1 MQMPQCGICHTLL
14 KENDMAEVAKL
25 PKASRKGDI
34 IHLTLK
40 GGKFMS
46 FDVDD
51 AAELRDVL
59 AEALSAKIEE
69 PVADETEDETNPRD
83 EFDSDQ

>member
-1 MQMPQCGICHTLL
+1 
-14 KENDMAEVAKL
+14 MAEVAKL

-46 FDVDD
+46 FDIED
-51 AAELRDVL
+51 AVEVRDALTL
-59 AEALSAKIEE
+59 AIDPPVEE
-69 PVADETEDETNPRD
+69 PDKGEDYTGD